1 MESRKIMALGKS
13 SLVISLPKEWLKINN
28 LERGNNVTVTIQKD
42 RSLSVHPSKEVIE
55 RVNEVNLSIEADEPG
70 EFIIRRVIGCYLN
83 GYDTIRLKSKNI
95 FNVQQ
100 RSSIRRIVRSLYM
113 RIIESSANLV
123 VFQTLLDESMASVQS
138 GIERMHI
145 ITSSM
150 GQDVLNAMKEWD
162 EELARSVISLEED
175 VDQFMY
181 FLLRLIRSA
190 ATRPML
196 AKQLEL
202 DMIDC
207 LDSQTLIHRIEQV
220 ADHTTNIA
228 NGVLNLFE
236 ERMFMP
242 KDTYPVLIE
251 SAEVAYDAYTRAVD
265 AYLSKNV
272 EDVNEIIDLQDKIEE
287 LEQSITPLP
296 YSGESEAKDVLCH
309 ICVIRDSIKRI
320 SEFAADIAEL
330 TIDRTFKAVE

>member
-28 LERGNNVTVTIQKD
+28 LERGNNVSVTIQKD
-42 RSLSVHPSKEVIE
+42 RSLSVHPSTDVIE
-55 RVNEVNLSIEADEPG
+55 REKAVNLPIEADEPA

-83 GYDTIRLKSKNI
+83 GYDTIRLNSKNI
-95 FNVQQ
+95 FTVQQ
-100 RSSIRRIVRSLYM
+100 QSSIRRIVRSLYM
-113 RIIESSANLV
+113 RIIESSATLV

-150 GQDVLNAMKEWD
+150 GQDVLKAMKEWD

-190 ATRPML
+190 ATNPTL
-196 AKQLEL
+196 ANRLEL

-207 LDSQTLIHRIEQV
+207 LDSQTLVHRIEQV

-228 NGVLNLFE
+228 NGIINLFE

-242 KDTYPVLIE
+242 KDVYPVLVQ
-251 SAEVAYDAYTRAVD
+251 SAEIAYDAYTRAVD
-265 AYLSKNV
+265 AYLSKSV
-272 EDVNEIIDLQDKIEE
+272 EEVNDIIDLQVKIDE

-296 YSGESEAKDVLCH
+296 FSGESESKDVLCH

-330 TIDRTFKAVE
+330 TIDRTFKSG

>member
-1 MESRKIMALGKS
+1 
-13 SLVISLPKEWLKINN
+13 
-28 LERGNNVTVTIQKD
+28 
-42 RSLSVHPSKEVIE
+42 
-55 RVNEVNLSIEADEPG
+55 
-70 EFIIRRVIGCYLN
+70 
-83 GYDTIRLKSKNI
+83 
-95 FNVQQ
+95 
-100 RSSIRRIVRSLYM
+100 M

-162 EELARSVISLEED
+162 EDLARSVISLEED

-265 AYLSKNV
+265 SYLSKNV
-272 EDVNEIIDLQDKIEE
+272 EDVNEIIDLQAKIEE

>member
-1 MESRKIMALGKS
+1 
-13 SLVISLPKEWLKINN
+13 
-28 LERGNNVTVTIQKD
+28 
-42 RSLSVHPSKEVIE
+42 
-55 RVNEVNLSIEADEPG
+55 
-70 EFIIRRVIGCYLN
+70 
-83 GYDTIRLKSKNI
+83 
-95 FNVQQ
+95 
-100 RSSIRRIVRSLYM
+100 M
-113 RIIESSANLV
+113 RIIESAANSV
-123 VFQTLLDESMASVQS
+123 VFQTLLDESMASVRS

-150 GQDVLNAMKEWD
+150 GQDVLKAMKEWD
-162 EELARSVISLEED
+162 EDLALSVVSLEED

-190 ATRPML
+190 AIRPTL
-196 AKQLEL
+196 ANQLEL

-207 LDSQTLIHRIEQV
+207 LDSQTLVHRIEQV

-228 NGVLNLFE
+228 NSIISMFE

-242 KDTYPVLIE
+242 KDAYPVLIE

-272 EDVNEIIDLQDKIEE
+272 EDANDIIDLQDKIEE
-287 LEQSITPLP
+287 LGQSITPLP
-296 YSGESEAKDVLCH
+296 YSGESGAKEVLCH

-320 SEFAADIAEL
+320 SEYAADIAEL

>member
-42 RSLSVHPSKEVIE
+42 RSLSVHPSTEVVERKKEVS
-55 RVNEVNLSIEADEPG
+55 LSVEADEPA

-95 FNVQQ
+95 FTVQQ
-100 RSSIRRIVRSLYM
+100 QSSIRRIVRSLYM
-113 RIIESSANLV
+113 RIIESAANSV
-123 VFQTLLDESMASVQS
+123 VFQTLLDESMASVRS

-150 GQDVLNAMKEWD
+150 GQDVLKAMKEWD
-162 EELARSVISLEED
+162 EDLALSVVSLEED

-190 ATRPML
+190 AIRPTL
-196 AKQLEL
+196 ANQLEL

-207 LDSQTLIHRIEQV
+207 LDSQTLVHRIEQV

-228 NGVLNLFE
+228 NSIISMFE

-242 KDTYPVLIE
+242 KDAYPVLIE

-272 EDVNEIIDLQDKIEE
+272 EDANDIIDLQDKIEE
-287 LEQSITPLP
+287 LGQSITPLP
-296 YSGESEAKDVLCH
+296 YSGESGAKEVLCH

-320 SEFAADIAEL
+320 SEYAADIAEL

>member
-265 AYLSKNV
+265 SYLSKNV
-272 EDVNEIIDLQDKIEE
+272 EDVNEIIDLQAKIEE

>member
-1 MESRKIMALGKS
+1 MGSRKIMALGKS

-28 LERGNNVTVTIQKD
+28 LERGNNVTVTIQND
-42 RSLSVHPSKEVIE
+42 RTLSVNPSTEVIE
-55 RVNEVNLSIEADEPG
+55 TKKEAFLSVEADEPA

-95 FNVQQ
+95 FTVEQ

-162 EELARSVISLEED
+162 EDLAKSVISLEED

-190 ATRPML
+190 AIRPTL

-207 LDSQTLIHRIEQV
+207 LDSQTLVHRIEQV

-228 NGVLNLFE
+228 NGILNLFE

-265 AYLSKNV
+265 AYLSKDV
-272 EDVNEIIDLQDKIEE
+272 GDVNEIIDLQVQIEE

-296 YSGESEAKDVLCH
+296 YSGESESKDVLCH

>member
-272 EDVNEIIDLQDKIEE
+272 EDVNDIIDLQAKIEE

>member
-28 LERGNNVTVTIQKD
+28 LERGNNVSVTIQKD
-42 RSLSVHPSKEVIE
+42 RSLSVHPHTELVE
-55 RVNEVNLSIEADEPG
+55 REKEVNLTVEADEPA

-83 GYDTIRLKSKNI
+83 GYDTIRLTSKNI
-95 FNVQQ
+95 FTVQQ
-100 RSSIRRIVRSLYM
+100 QSSIRRIVRSLYM
-113 RIIESSANLV
+113 RIIESSANSV

-162 EELARSVISLEED
+162 EDLARSVISLEED
-175 VDQFMY
+175 VDQFLY

-190 ATRPML
+190 ATNPTL
-196 AKQLEL
+196 ANRLEL

-207 LDSQTLIHRIEQV
+207 LDSQTLVHRIEHV

-228 NGVLNLFE
+228 NGVINLFE
-236 ERMFMP
+236 DKIFMP
-242 KDTYPVLIE
+242 KDVYPVLVK

-265 AYLSKNV
+265 AYLTRNV
-272 EDVNEIIDLQDKIEE
+272 EDANDIIDLQGKIEE

-296 YSGESEAKDVLCH
+296 FSGESEAKDVLCH

-330 TIDRTFKAVE
+330 TIDRTFKAA

>member
-55 RVNEVNLSIEADEPG
+55 RVKEVNLSIEADEPG

-100 RSSIRRIVRSLYM
+100 RNSIRRIVRSLYM
-113 RIIESSANLV
+113 RIIESSANSV

-272 EDVNEIIDLQDKIEE
+272 EDVNEIIDLQAKIEE

>member
-1 MESRKIMALGKS
+1 MGSRKIMALGKS

-28 LERGNNVTVTIQKD
+28 LERGNNVTVTIQND
-42 RSLSVHPSKEVIE
+42 RTLSVNPSTEVIE
-55 RVNEVNLSIEADEPG
+55 TKKEAFLSVEADEPA

-95 FNVQQ
+95 FTVEQ

-162 EELARSVISLEED
+162 EDLAKSVISLEED

-190 ATRPML
+190 ATRPTL
-196 AKQLEL
+196 ANRLEL

-207 LDSQTLIHRIEQV
+207 LDSQTLVHRIEQV

-228 NGVLNLFE
+228 NGILNLFE

-251 SAEVAYDAYTRAVD
+251 SAEIAYDAYTRAVD
-265 AYLSKNV
+265 AYLSKDV
-272 EDVNEIIDLQDKIEE
+272 GDVNEIIDLQAKIEE

-296 YSGESEAKDVLCH
+296 YSGESESKDVLCH

>member
-55 RVNEVNLSIEADEPG
+55 RVKEVNLSIEADEPG

-100 RSSIRRIVRSLYM
+100 RNSIRRIVRSLYM
-113 RIIESSANLV
+113 RIIESSANSV

-251 SAEVAYDAYTRAVD
+251 SAEVAYNAYTRAVD

-272 EDVNEIIDLQDKIEE
+272 EDVNEIIDLQAKIEE

>member
-1 MESRKIMALGKS
+1 
-13 SLVISLPKEWLKINN
+13 
-28 LERGNNVTVTIQKD
+28 
-42 RSLSVHPSKEVIE
+42 
-55 RVNEVNLSIEADEPG
+55 
-70 EFIIRRVIGCYLN
+70 
-83 GYDTIRLKSKNI
+83 
-95 FNVQQ
+95 
-100 RSSIRRIVRSLYM
+100 
-113 RIIESSANLV
+113 
-123 VFQTLLDESMASVQS
+123 
-138 GIERMHI
+138 
-145 ITSSM
+145 
-150 GQDVLNAMKEWD
+150 
-162 EELARSVISLEED
+162 
-175 VDQFMY
+175 MY

-272 EDVNEIIDLQDKIEE
+272 EDVNEIIDLQAKIEE